1 MALGLRTCTMTS
13 EDPSLVPSNQA
24 RASVYIIQ
32 NNFKNESLKKKKS
45 RRTHAH
51 TPVTEAESRDKRR
64 GAAANLGVPGQP
76 GLHSKTW
83 SQKEV
88 TEILD
93 IQRMDGQV
101 DL

>member
-32 NNFKNESLKKKKS
+32 NNFKNESFKKKKS
-45 RRTHAH
+45 RRTHACNRGR
-51 TPVTEAESRDKRR
+51 EQRQEKR
-64 GAAANLGVPGQP
+64 AAANLGVPGQP

-93 IQRMDGQV
+93 IQCMDGQV